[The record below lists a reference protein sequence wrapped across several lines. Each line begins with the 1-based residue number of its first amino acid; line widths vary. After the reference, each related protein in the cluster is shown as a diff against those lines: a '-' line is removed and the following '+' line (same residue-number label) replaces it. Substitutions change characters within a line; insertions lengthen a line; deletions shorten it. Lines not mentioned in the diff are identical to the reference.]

1 MTRVCRPQT
10 QSTSPAG
17 RGLAPDHVPATHP
30 GAQLSVTPPE
40 SRYFPAPIRFTPQVE
55 IAKRHLNGLW
65 ACFAVLLAAL
75 ALPGAAT
82 AQPGALDSTFGDAG
96 RSAAEIGESAP
107 NWSGTGPG
115 PTLRPSPYGD
125 EVHLA
130 TAPDSSFVVARGNL
144 LLRFLPDG
152 QLDPN
157 FGEAGKLAISSVEGL
172 PFGLSDI
179 AFDSEGR
186 ILVFGTTVDPSIS
199 RFSYGYSIGEV
210 SPSFVTVL
218 RLDPTG
224 EFDPSFGN
232 GNGVFRDGLGLSPT
246 RNVPADIPLVETAS
260 AELDSQGRA
269 VIAVGKVGF
278 PPSVR
283 STPGWVVDAL
293 VRLTPSGALDSSFG
307 GGDGIV
313 EGILRG
319 PRGGRLFGGFCI
331 SASDEPIVA
340 SSEFTFPEGKAEEEE
355 HAPGWLLR
363 LRASGTPDRS
373 FGQHGIAYAH
383 GGVGALA
390 CTPSGRLFTL
400 QGPDFFPHNDRSSWR
415 VVRRSANGRVDTAFG
430 RRVVVELHGRYS
442 ALTSLAVDGRGRI
455 LIAGT
460 LRLEKRNGKGT
471 RSFFTVFRLLPSGRL
486 DRRFGHGGWV
496 RTGFGQ
502 SADVNVS
509 ATAIDVSGRLIVAG
523 GARAPWL
530 QPSGIVMARYL
541 LGR

>member
-1 MTRVCRPQT
+1 M
-10 QSTSPAG
+10 
-17 RGLAPDHVPATHP
+17 
-30 GAQLSVTPPE
+30 
-40 SRYFPAPIRFTPQVE
+40 
-55 IAKRHLNGLW
+55 
-65 ACFAVLLAAL
+65 LLAVF
-75 ALPGAAT
+75 ALPGAAA
-82 AQPGALDSTFGDAG
+82 AQPETLDSTFGDAG
-96 RSAAEIGESAP
+96 RVATEIGESAP

-115 PTLRPSPYGD
+115 STLRPYGD
-125 EVHLA
+125 EVHLSI
-130 TAPDSSFVVARGNL
+130 APDGSFVVTRGNL
-144 LLRFLPDG
+144 LLRLLPDG

-157 FGEAGKLAISSVEGL
+157 FGEAGKLTISSVEGL

-179 AFDSEGR
+179 AIDSAGR
-186 ILVFGTTVDPSIS
+186 ILVFGTTVDPGTS
-199 RFSYGYSIGEV
+199 RFIDGYSIREV

-218 RLDPTG
+218 RLDSTG
-224 EFDPSFGN
+224 EFDPSFGS
-232 GNGVFRDGLGLSPT
+232 GNGVFRDGLGLSPA
-246 RNVPADIPLVETAS
+246 RNVPADISLVETAS

-278 PPSVR
+278 PPSLR

-293 VRLTPSGALDSSFG
+293 VRLTPSGALDSNFG

-340 SSEFTFPEGKAEEEE
+340 SGEFTFSEDMAEEEKR
-355 HAPGWLLR
+355 APGWLLR

-383 GGVGALA
+383 GGAGALT
-390 CTPSGRLFTL
+390 CTPSSSLLTL
-400 QGPDFFPHNDRSSWR
+400 QGPGFFPHNGRSTWR
-415 VVRRSANGRVDTAFG
+415 VVRRSANGHVDTAFG
-430 RRVVVELHGRYS
+430 RRAVVKLHGRYS
-442 ALTSLAVDGRGRI
+442 GLTSLAVDGRGRI
-455 LIAGT
+455 FVAGT
-460 LRLEKRNGKGT
+460 LRLERRNGKRT

-502 SADVNVS
+502 SADVSVS
-509 ATAIDVSGRLIVAG
+509 ATAIDASGRLIVAG
-523 GARAPWL
+523 DARAPWL